1 MANVNINKNVSL
13 EVNDEEKEILQKTH
27 DIIENLRHQWFV
39 SDDNVWDYDEYW
51 QLENTVEMLEEFF
64 DCSKAKK

>member
-13 EVNDEEKEILQKTH
+13 KVNDEEKDILQKSH

-39 SDDNVWDYDEYW
+39 FDNDAWDYDEYW
-51 QLENTVEMLEEFF
+51 QLENTVKMLEEFF
-64 DCSKAKK
+64 DCAKEKK

>member
-27 DIIENLRHQWFV
+27 DIIEK
-39 SDDNVWDYDEYW
+39 
-51 QLENTVEMLEEFF
+51 T
-64 DCSKAKK
+64 

>member
-13 EVNDEEKEILQKTH
+13 KVNDGEKDILQKAH

-39 SDDNVWDYDEYW
+39 SDDDAWDYEEYW
-51 QLENTVEMLEEFF
+51 KLENTVEMLEEFF